1 MPWFPR
7 TEAEMNALAESM
19 AAGFRDHPEIFVH
32 ADPAALE
39 TALAAFHA
47 RTAEQAAAQ
56 AHAKQATQAKKD
68 AQRRLTSLMNAQFKL
83 SEVDTGHQTSLLHLI
98 GWAAKAGPKRGLPPG
113 QPRTLRAVLEDGGT
127 LALDWKS
134 PVPGEGHGRVRAYLV
149 ERREQP
155 APNAP
160 LTEWTQIAVA
170 LETSITLTRQ
180 PRAQQLEFRVVPV
193 NNGGI
198 GTPSNTA
205 SVVL

>member
-1 MPWFPR
+1 MKKISLSSWAIPQPLDQLVAGAKKIGYDGISLGGFPPFG
-7 TEAEMNALAESM
+7 A
-19 AAGFRDHPEIFVH
+19 HPDLV
-32 ADPAALE
+32 D
-39 TALAAFHA
+39 
-47 RTAEQAAAQ
+47 
-56 AHAKQATQAKKD
+56 TQAKKD
-68 AQRRLTSLMNAQFKL
+68 AQRRLTTLMNAQLKL

-113 QPRTLRAVLEDGGT
+113 QPRTLRAILEDGGT

-134 PVPGEGHGRVRAYLV
+134 PVSGEGHGRVRAYLI

-170 LETSITLTRQ
+170 LETNITLTRQ

-193 NNGGI
+193 NNGGT

-205 SVVL
+205 SVVM

>member
-7 TEAEMNALAESM
+7 TEAEMTALAESM
-19 AAGFRDHPEIFVH
+19 TAGFRDHPEIFVH

-39 TALAAFHA
+39 AALAAFHA

-56 AHAKQATQAKKD
+56 ARAKQATQAKKV
-68 AQRRLTSLMNAQFKL
+68 ALKHLTTLMNAQL
-83 SEVDTGHQTSLLHLI
+83 QQSEVDTGRHDALLRMI
-98 GWAAKAGPKRGLPPG
+98 GWAAKAGPRRGLPPG

-134 PVPGEGHGRVRAYLV
+134 PVPGEGHGRVRAYLIQ
-149 ERREQP
+149 RREQP

-180 PRAQQLEFRVVPV
+180 PRAQQLEYRVVPV
-193 NNGGI
+193 NNGGT